1 MTNPPETHPESDLTA
16 TYFDP
21 EAMDTS
27 EQEFSASLEEP
38 FEPPRF
44 VVDAPADVTPSPEVY
59 PGAELEP
66 ESEPRQ
72 EDGAPNR
79 AEDNMVHSEEEPDWR
94 NLVSAKVNNYKS
106 RRPQKDRYPSLRLPF
121 EPDSWGRG
129 KSDVADI
136 ISAVPDEPPVP
147 EPVVPAHYQPIV
159 LESTA
164 RILEFPRTAP
174 NLRSDELA
182 EPVMERPRIVE
193 APELLPPPPAMGGI
207 LIESARELEMER
219 RPGIDFPLQL
229 VSISRRIA
237 AAVLDTFVI
246 ASALTAFGYIFLRM
260 NSTMPPLRETV
271 ELAAGLLFIMW
282 PAYQFCF
289 LVFTGST
296 PGLRFAKLQVSHFDG
311 SAASRKLRRWRVLAS
326 LLSWISLGLG
336 YVWCFMDEDQL
347 CWHDRI
353 TKTYLAR
360 H

>member
-1 MTNPPETHPESDLTA
+1 
-16 TYFDP
+16 
-21 EAMDTS
+21 
-27 EQEFSASLEEP
+27 
-38 FEPPRF
+38 
-44 VVDAPADVTPSPEVY
+44 
-59 PGAELEP
+59 
-66 ESEPRQ
+66 
-72 EDGAPNR
+72 
-79 AEDNMVHSEEEPDWR
+79 
-94 NLVSAKVNNYKS
+94 
-106 RRPQKDRYPSLRLPF
+106 
-121 EPDSWGRG
+121 
-129 KSDVADI
+129 
-136 ISAVPDEPPVP
+136 
-147 EPVVPAHYQPIV
+147 
-159 LESTA
+159 
-164 RILEFPRTAP
+164 
-174 NLRSDELA
+174 
-182 EPVMERPRIVE
+182 MERPRIVE